1 MNNYKGYIEFPT
13 GERDNCSFIFSNP
26 ELGSSTYIVVDNT
39 GENYHGY
46 PVTINYGKTMDDGD
60 DSNGKEPDWV
70 EQITTIE
77 NEKVTIEIFHSLSA
91 DIIVKI
97 TKV

>member
-1 MNNYKGYIEFPT
+1 M
-13 GERDNCSFIFSNP
+13 
-26 ELGSSTYIVVDNT
+26 DNT
-39 GENYHGY
+39 GDNYYGY
-46 PVTINYGKTMDDGD
+46 PVTISYGKIMDDGD
-60 DSNGKEPDWV
+60 DSNGKEPDCI

-77 NEKVTIEIFHSLSA
+77 NEKAIIEVFHSLSA